1 MAFVA
6 AFCRDGNPGIL
17 RTCHAGAK
25 RSVSKTRN
33 LLYRT
38 YVNMG
43 GAKHL
48 KVLPYQSP
56 PPQAVPLLL
65 LKQEEDNEHVFNILK
80 IKDLSPLL
88 FIEEVAQAKRS
99 DGGVNTEEN

>member
-1 MAFVA
+1 MRFVGISGFRLKSHFVNDGCKEEISLVA
-6 AFCRDGNPGIL
+6 AFCRDGNPVIL

-25 RSVSKTRN
+25 RGVSKTRN

-48 KVLPYQSP
+48 KVLP
-56 PPQAVPLLL
+56 
-65 LKQEEDNEHVFNILK
+65 
-80 IKDLSPLL
+80 
-88 FIEEVAQAKRS
+88 
-99 DGGVNTEEN
+99 

>member
-1 MAFVA
+1 MCIVYCVLFNVYCVLFNVYCVLFNEICRNFRFFCLKRHFVDDCNDEMALVA
-6 AFCRDGNPGIL
+6 AFCRDGNPVIL

-25 RSVSKTRN
+25 RSISKTRN

-48 KVLPYQSP
+48 KVLP
-56 PPQAVPLLL
+56 
-65 LKQEEDNEHVFNILK
+65 
-80 IKDLSPLL
+80 
-88 FIEEVAQAKRS
+88 
-99 DGGVNTEEN
+99 

>member
-1 MAFVA
+1 MFNVYCLLCIVYCVLFIVYCLLCIVYCLMRSVGTFGFSFEKLLCHLDCCKEEISIVA
-6 AFCRDGNPGIL
+6 AFCRDGNPVIL

-25 RSVSKTRN
+25 RSISKTRN

-48 KVLPYQSP
+48 KVLP
-56 PPQAVPLLL
+56 
-65 LKQEEDNEHVFNILK
+65 
-80 IKDLSPLL
+80 
-88 FIEEVAQAKRS
+88 
-99 DGGVNTEEN
+99 